1 MGEYNT
7 CSKCVYWVHGV
18 CQITGER
25 KNDTVCSKSVKKT
38 SERVKRKI
46 CGRSKGGRPAGR
58 LHVKNKKKEGKNLSL
73 IHI

>member
-25 KNDTVCSKSVKKT
+25 KNDT
-38 SERVKRKI
+38 I
-46 CGRSKGGRPAGR
+46 C
-58 LHVKNKKKEGKNLSL
+58 NCGKLTPRRENA
-73 IHI
+73 

>member
-25 KNDTVCSKSVKKT
+25 KNDT
-38 SERVKRKI
+38 I
-46 CGRSKGGRPAGR
+46 CNCGTIAPRRENA
-58 LHVKNKKKEGKNLSL
+58 
-73 IHI
+73 